1 MPTRDFKNF
10 LETLDK
16 IKTAQNCSSIIIF
29 SDINLQTTW
38 EVLSSEDEYES
49 ALLEKL
55 EDMSFYQ
62 ALPNRNGRNL
72 DICLTQLPETVEHS
86 CIDSEIETSFSTSE
100 KKCSDHYSFR
110 TVFSFEFKRTRS
122 SPKKMLAFK
131 KANWEQMNMYI
142 SEHPFIPYCFSNIV
156 ELVKQWYIWLQKVIV
171 EKVPRVT
178 AHRSSLPPWISPSTS
193 HIIKKIA
200 TMRKKHEKTG
210 KLVVLIKIKKN
221 ERNLR
226 NEMLNDQTVYEE
238 KFVSSRRM
246 SFLQKYLKSLHK
258 IKQFS
263 DDMYFKQGEVK
274 STIARDNSQ
283 KCELFNQF
291 ISSVFT
297 PSEKIN
303 LKDCKKSA
311 LNTVLVT
318 EEVISKIL
326 KPVDPTTSVTSF

>member
-1 MPTRDFKNF
+1 MWSCFFLTTIFTEGIVRLSANHGGVLIAIRGLAHKRILLETKFDCVLVQVYNSSDSILICCVYTPPKQSPFRMPTQDFKNF

-29 SDINLQTTW
+29 SDINLQETTW
-38 EVLSSEDEYES
+38 EVLASEDEYES

-72 DICLTQLPETVEHS
+72 DIFLTQLPETVEHS

-156 ELVKQWYIWLQKVIV
+156 ELVKQWYIWLQKVIF

-178 AHRSSLPPWISPSTS
+178 AHRSGSAHPH
-193 HIIKKIA
+193 HI
-200 TMRKKHEKTG
+200 
-210 KLVVLIKIKKN
+210 
-221 ERNLR
+221 
-226 NEMLNDQTVYEE
+226 
-238 KFVSSRRM
+238 
-246 SFLQKYLKSLHK
+246 
-258 IKQFS
+258 
-263 DDMYFKQGEVK
+263 
-274 STIARDNSQ
+274 
-283 KCELFNQF
+283 
-291 ISSVFT
+291 
-297 PSEKIN
+297 
-303 LKDCKKSA
+303 
-311 LNTVLVT
+311 
-318 EEVISKIL
+318 
-326 KPVDPTTSVTSF
+326 